1 MQTTADPHHPQITG
15 FDLPAV
21 ESGEQRQ
28 TVVALLDGA
37 PARIWKTVF
46 GPMAETFREQH
57 GLTEVR
63 LVGRV
68 LSLAGRIANPRA
80 LAAEAKALV
89 HRVSRQ
95 CMQQRLT
102 ALAQGDDE
110 AEATAA
116 PAQAVAPDPTLLQ
129 DLASV
134 AAVPGLYPLLE
145 AVTRATGMR
154 FAAVARV
161 TDDRWTACAVY
172 DLIDF
177 GLRPGQDLE
186 LETTI
191 CNEIR
196 QHRHTVHFD
205 RASTHPVY
213 AGHPTPA
220 MYGFESYISVPILR
234 PDGSFFGTLCALDP
248 EPALLD
254 EATVRALELFAA
266 TIGRELDRGDAP
278 P

>member
-1 MQTTADPHHPQITG
+1 MQTATDPHHPQITG
-15 FDLPAV
+15 FDLPAS
-21 ESGEQRQ
+21 ESDEERQ

-37 PARIWKTVF
+37 PARDWKAVF
-46 GPMAETFREQH
+46 GSMAETFRLQH
-57 GLTEVR
+57 GLSEVR

-68 LSLAGRIANPRA
+68 LTLAGHIANPRA

-95 CMQQRLT
+95 SMQQRLT
-102 ALAQGDDE
+102 ALALGDE
-110 AEATAA
+110 TAGNGALPPAAATD
-116 PAQAVAPDPTLLQ
+116 PALLQ

-134 AAVPGLYPLLE
+134 AAVPGLHLLLE
-145 AVTRATGMR
+145 AVSRATGMR

-177 GLRPGQDLE
+177 GLRPGQDLG

-205 RASTHPVY
+205 RASTHPVFS
-213 AGHPTPA
+213 GHPTPA

-234 PDGSFFGTLCALDP
+234 TDGSFFGTLCALDP

-254 EATVRALELFAA
+254 AATVQALEMFAA
-266 TIGRELDRGDAP
+266 TIGREMERGTGAA
-278 P
+278 